1 MGNIIRKDTNNRMSQ
16 IVIHNDTMYLAG
28 QVGSVETKDV
38 STQTSEV
45 LNKIDNLL
53 KNAGSD
59 KTKILS
65 AIIYLSNISDF
76 NKMNKVWD
84 NWLPENCAP
93 ARATIEAKLILPKL
107 LVEISIIATR

>member
-1 MGNIIRKDTNNRMSQ
+1 
-16 IVIHNDTMYLAG
+16 MYLAG

-65 AIIYLSNISDF
+65 AIIYL
-76 NKMNKVWD
+76 
-84 NWLPENCAP
+84 PY
-93 ARATIEAKLILPKL
+93 
-107 LVEISIIATR
+107 